1 MADIAAIATR
11 YAEEVWNNQNLGAA
25 DELFTANHVYHD
37 TLMPDLSKG
46 PEGVRQRRSVYLAA
60 MPDAKV
66 VLHHVV
72 AQGAIAAG
80 DWTYTGTNS
89 GEILGMPPT
98 GRSASITGS
107 HFFRFEGDKIAE
119 TWTWPD
125 NLGLLQQ
132 LGLVTIGPTG

>member
-1 MADIAAIATR
+1 MTENRGVPSSSLGLAIK
-11 YAEEVWNNQNLGAA
+11 
-25 DELFTANHVYHD
+25 
-37 TLMPDLSKG
+37 KG
-46 PEGVRQRRSVYLAA
+46 PATGGASTWPPCPMRRSL
-60 MPDAKV
+60 
-66 VLHHVV
+66 LHHVV

-80 DWTYTGTNS
+80 DWTYSGTNS

-132 LGLVTIGPTG
+132 LGLVTIGPAG